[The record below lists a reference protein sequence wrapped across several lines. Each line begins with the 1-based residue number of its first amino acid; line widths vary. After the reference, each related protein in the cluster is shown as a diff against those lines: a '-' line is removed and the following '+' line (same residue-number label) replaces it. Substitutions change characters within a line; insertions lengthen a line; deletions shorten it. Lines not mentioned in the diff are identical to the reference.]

1 MQPVP
6 MERTTFYSLSDERL
20 GYACMEPTFMK
31 IRAKSPAVKNEAIAQ
46 LSRGQRALCMFRIL
60 YGHSSKSAEEYYG
73 WLSYLLDQPG
83 YWNSVLEGLQ
93 FFEDAPLIHLLEESK
108 ELFEAGNLRAGKGW
122 NEAAITDLEKDAE
135 LLKAVNRLYSQ
146 YQELTARSLQIIA
159 GYIRA
164 NPNEFI
170 VFSDGES

>member
-6 MERTTFYSLSDERL
+6 MERTTFNSLSDERL

-60 YGHSSKSAEEYYG
+60 YDHSSKSAEEYYG

-83 YWNSVLEGLQ
+83 YWSSVLEGLQ
-93 FFEDAPLIHLLEESK
+93 FFEDAPLIQLLEESK
-108 ELFEAGNLRAGKGW
+108 ELFEARNLRAGTGW
-122 NEAAITDLEKDAE
+122 NEAAITDLEADPE
-135 LLKAVNRLYSQ
+135 LQEAVTTLYAQ
-146 YQELTARSLQIIA
+146 YQELTAHSLRIIA

-164 NPNEFI
+164 NPDEFI
-170 VFSDGES
+170 VFR

>member
-60 YGHSSKSAEEYYG
+60 YDHSSKSAEEYYG

-83 YWNSVLEGLQ
+83 YWSGVLEGLQ
-93 FFEDAPLIHLLEESK
+93 F
-108 ELFEAGNLRAGKGW
+108 
-122 NEAAITDLEKDAE
+122 
-135 LLKAVNRLYSQ
+135 LKMLH
-146 YQELTARSLQIIA
+146 
-159 GYIRA
+159 
-164 NPNEFI
+164 
-170 VFSDGES
+170 